1 MATPVNGMES
11 VIVGKILNAVDN
23 SCHWIG
29 GCILISSAL
38 SLLIAAPV
46 LHKQAHIA
54 PTLQNPFGDW
64 KRRENE
70 KENAQRA

>member
-23 SCHWIG
+23 SCHGIG
-29 GCILISSAL
+29 GSILISAL

-54 PTLQNPFGDW
+54 PTFQNPFGD
-64 KRRENE
+64 
-70 KENAQRA
+70 